1 LLDKLFAATSAC
13 NIVTTK
19 AKPVNSFIAPTGQGH
34 CYPSQPAFYDIYIPP
49 CAHSWSLV
57 LRNRLLLPY
66 SDAKFGG
73 ISADL
78 AIQLS
83 VMSLKFLSVSSTIIH
98 NIHEEWVSVVT
109 SCHQFSLPGSF
120 GEFILEIKVEYIIS
134 LQFGTIYIAL
144 PRKGWLNK
152 SFEKWHSVGS
162 NSLAEINIDVKLHFF
177 HSLYQNSC
185 FSHFLVWFGTFAET
199 DVIKHL
205 LPT

>member
-1 LLDKLFAATSAC
+1 MPFQQEAGHSRTCQCFASIVKYIFSALVISISVVLLDKLFAATSAC

-98 NIHEEWVSVVT
+98 NIHEE
-109 SCHQFSLPGSF
+109 
-120 GEFILEIKVEYIIS
+120 
-134 LQFGTIYIAL
+134 
-144 PRKGWLNK
+144 
-152 SFEKWHSVGS
+152 
-162 NSLAEINIDVKLHFF
+162 
-177 HSLYQNSC
+177 
-185 FSHFLVWFGTFAET
+185 
-199 DVIKHL
+199 
-205 LPT
+205 